1 MSDLSA
7 FFGPNAGYV
16 LELYDEY
23 LADPESVDADSRRF
37 FETLSPSDLE
47 TAATVAAP
55 AAQNGHAAPQAVAP
69 GVDLVKV
76 AAAVG
81 LANGIREYG
90 HLGVRIDPLGSDP
103 PGAPELDPKTYG
115 ITEEDLEK
123 IPAEVVGGEVA
134 DGAANAAVAIQRLR
148 ERYIGSVGYDF
159 DHIQVAEE
167 RFWLTSAVESGRFD
181 PALDAGAK
189 RKLLERLTQVEVF
202 ERFLHQTYLGQK
214 RFSIEG
220 TDALIPMLDKI
231 IDEATS
237 AGAREVLMGM
247 AHRGRLN
254 VMTHI
259 LSKPYGAIIAAF
271 EGGIGKKRTAPDS
284 SDDVRTGDVKY
295 HLGARLAQNPDTGE
309 RVKVPIVLAPNPSH
323 LEAVNPVV
331 LGMARAAQDER
342 DHGGPP
348 LQDKSRTLAIV
359 LHGDA
364 AFPGQG
370 IVAES
375 LNLSGLR
382 GYTVGGAIHIIVNNQ
397 IGYTTDWR
405 DSRSTTFAGDLA
417 KGFEIPVVRVNAD
430 DPVAC
435 VMVARFAMA
444 YRRKFGKD
452 FLIDLVGYRRWGH
465 NEGDEPAFTQPLMYS
480 KISRH
485 PTVRAIWAK
494 RLESEE
500 VVSADDA
507 SRMEQRILDR
517 LVKLRRGITEGT
529 ESFEEEE
536 STQKTPREEVETAV
550 EENRLKTL
558 QAAIHALP
566 DGFTPN
572 PKLKR
577 NWDRRSKVLDDPNG
591 KIDWAHAEALA
602 FAAILADGTPIR
614 FTGQD
619 AERGTFSQ
627 RHLVLHDFKDGE
639 AYSPLEVLPD
649 AKASFGLYNSPLS
662 ENACMGFEY
671 GYSVHAPEA
680 LVLWEAQF
688 GDFANG
694 AQVIIDQFI
703 AAARAKWGQEPSLVL
718 LLPHGYEG
726 QGPEHSSARLERFL
740 QLSARDNLRVANCTT
755 SAQYFHL
762 LRRQAARLRSDP
774 RPLVLM
780 TPKSLLRHP
789 MAASTV
795 GELTSGVF
803 LPVIDDPQAQDRRDS
818 VTRLVLCSGRVAID
832 LDSSPDREGAAHVA
846 VVRVEQLAPFQSTAI
861 KQVIANYP
869 NLQEIVW
876 LQEEPKNM
884 GSWLFVRPQLRE
896 LVEQTFPIRYVG
908 RPDRSSPAEGSA
920 DQHNIE
926 QARIVAAAFS
936 EVLEPSKAAASRN
949 GRHAGSSNGSS
960 KDGAVKKPS
969 KKSPA
974 VTETAAALADEPEPA
989 TATSAMV
996 LTDPD

>member
-23 LADPESVDADSRRF
+23 LADPESVDADSRQF
-37 FETLSPSDLE
+37 FDTFSPSTLE
-47 TAATVAAP
+47 AAAATAPDGQGRQGTAQAAP
-55 AAQNGHAAPQAVAP
+55 A

-76 AAAVG
+76 AAVVG

-90 HLGVRIDPLGSDP
+90 HLGVRVDPLGSEP

-123 IPAEVVGGEVA
+123 IPANVVGGDIV
-134 DGAANAAVAIQRLR
+134 DGAENTAVAIQRLR

-167 RFWLTSAVESGRFD
+167 RFWLTNAVESGRFD
-181 PALDAGAK
+181 PSLDASAK
-189 RKLLERLTQVEVF
+189 RKLLERLTQVEIF

-231 IDEATS
+231 IDDATS

-259 LSKPYGAIIAAF
+259 LSKPYGAIISAF
-271 EGGIGKKRTAPDS
+271 EGGRGTKSADTDS
-284 SDDVRTGDVKY
+284 AEDVRTGDVKY
-295 HLGARLAQNPDTGE
+295 HLGARLARNPETGE
-309 RVKVPIVLAPNPSH
+309 RVKVPVVLAPNPSH

-331 LGMARAAQDER
+331 LGMARAAQDDR
-342 DHGGPP
+342 SQGGAPV
-348 LQDKSRTLAIV
+348 QDKSRTLAIL

-375 LNLSGLR
+375 LNLSGLK

-405 DSRSTTFAGDLA
+405 DSRSTTYASDLA
-417 KGFEIPVVRVNAD
+417 KGFEIPIVRVNAD

-435 VMVARFAMA
+435 VMAARFAMA
-444 YRRKFGKD
+444 YRREFGKD

-465 NEGDEPAFTQPLMYS
+465 NEGDEPAFTQPLMYA
-480 KISRH
+480 KITKH

-494 RLESEE
+494 KLEEE
-500 VVSADDA
+500 GVVSADDA
-507 SRMEQRILDR
+507 ARMEQRILDR
-517 LVKLRRGITEGT
+517 LVKLRRGIAEGT

-536 STQKTPREEVETAV
+536 DAPRVPREEVVTAV
-550 EENRLKTL
+550 EEEPLKAL

-577 NWDRRSKVLDDPNG
+577 NWERRSKVLDDPDG

-602 FAAILADGTPIR
+602 FAAVLADGTPIR
-614 FTGQD
+614 LTGQD
-619 AERGTFSQ
+619 AQRGTFSQ
-627 RHLVLHDFKDGE
+627 RHLVLHDYKTGE
-639 AYSPLEVLPD
+639 AYSPLEVLPQ
-649 AKASFGLYNSPLS
+649 ARASFSLYNSPLS

-762 LRRQAARLRSDP
+762 LRRQAARLSSDP

-789 MAASTV
+789 MAASTI

-803 LPVIDDPQAQDRRDS
+803 LPVIDDPRARDRRDK

-832 LDSSPDREGAAHVA
+832 LDSSPERERAENVA
-846 VVRVEQLAPFQSTAI
+846 VVRVEQLAPFQYTAI

-869 NLQEIVW
+869 NVQEMVW
-876 LQEEPKNM
+876 LQEEPRNM
-884 GSWLFVRPQLRE
+884 GSWLFVRPRLRE
-896 LVEQTFPIRYVG
+896 LVEQTFPIRYIG

-920 DQHNIE
+920 DQHNAE
-926 QARIVAAAFS
+926 QARIVSAAFADA
-936 EVLEPSKAAASRN
+936 PSLAGASKN
-949 GRHAGSSNGSS
+949 GRHGSNGRSGN
-960 KDGAVKKPS
+960 GAARTRTTGKK
-969 KKSPA
+969 
-974 VTETAAALADEPEPA
+974 VTA
-989 TATSAMV
+989 SAE
-996 LTDPD
+996 

>member
-23 LADPESVDADSRRF
+23 LTDPESVDADSRQF
-37 FETLSPSDLE
+37 FDTLSPSALE
-47 TAATVAAP
+47 DAPVVADPVIP
-55 AAQNGHAAPQAVAP
+55 ASPNPAV

-76 AAAVG
+76 AAVVG

-90 HLGVRIDPLGSDP
+90 HLGVRVDPLGSEP
-103 PGAPELDPKTYG
+103 PGAPELDPNTYG
-115 ITEEDLEK
+115 ITEDDLKK
-123 IPAEVVGGEVA
+123 IPADVVGGDVA

-148 ERYIGSVGYDF
+148 DRYIRSVGYDF
-159 DHIQVAEE
+159 DHVQVAEE
-167 RFWLTSAVESGRFD
+167 RFWLTNAVESGRFD
-181 PALDAGAK
+181 PDLDAPAK

-231 IDEATS
+231 IDDATS
-237 AGAREVLMGM
+237 AGTREVLMGM

-271 EGGIGKKRTAPDS
+271 EGGMGKKRTAPDS

-295 HLGARLAQNPDTGE
+295 HLGARLARNPETGE

-331 LGMARAAQDER
+331 LGMTRASQDDRSHAGAPVQDE
-342 DHGGPP
+342 
-348 LQDKSRTLAIV
+348 SRTLAIL

-370 IVAES
+370 VVAES
-375 LNLSGLR
+375 LNLSGLK

-405 DSRSTTFAGDLA
+405 DSRSTTYASDLA
-417 KGFEIPVVRVNAD
+417 KGFEIPIVRVNAD

-435 VMVARFAMA
+435 VMAARFAMA

-465 NEGDEPAFTQPLMYS
+465 NEGDEPAFTQPLMYA
-480 KISRH
+480 KISKH
-485 PTVRAIWAK
+485 PTVRAIWARK
-494 RLESEE
+494 LSDEGI
-500 VVSADDA
+500 VPADDA
-507 SRMEQRILDR
+507 ARMEQRILDR
-517 LVKLRRGITEGT
+517 LVKLRRGIAEGT
-529 ESFEEEE
+529 ETFEEEE
-536 STQKTPREEVETAV
+536 STQKAPREEVVTAV
-550 EENRLKTL
+550 EEEPLKAL

-577 NWDRRSKVLDDPNG
+577 NWDRRSKVLDDPEG

-602 FAAILADGTPIR
+602 FAAVLADGTPIR
-614 FTGQD
+614 LTGQD

-627 RHLVLHDFKDGE
+627 RHLVLHDYKTGA
-639 AYSPLEVLPD
+639 AYSPLEVLPQ
-649 AKASFGLYNSPLS
+649 ARASFGLYNSPLS

-694 AQVIIDQFI
+694 AQVIIDQFL

-762 LRRQAARLRSDP
+762 LRRQAARLSSDP

-803 LPVIDDPQAQDRRDS
+803 LPVIDDPQARDRRDK

-832 LDSSPDREGAAHVA
+832 LDTSPEREGAEHVA
-846 VVRVEQLAPFQSTAI
+846 VVRVEQLAPFQSTMI

-869 NLQEIVW
+869 NLREMVW
-876 LQEEPKNM
+876 LQEEPRNM
-884 GSWLFVRPQLRE
+884 GSWLFVRPRLRE
-896 LVEQTFPIRYVG
+896 LVDQTFPIRYLG
-908 RPDRSSPAEGSA
+908 RPERSSPAEGSA
-920 DQHNIE
+920 HQHNLE

-936 EVLEPSKAAASRN
+936 DVPEPSKPAASRN
-949 GRHAGSSNGSS
+949 GRHSGSSNGSS
-960 KDGAVKKPS
+960 RNGAVKKPS
-969 KKSPA
+969 KKSAA
-974 VTETAAALADEPEPA
+974 VTETAAVLADEPEEA
-989 TATSAMV
+989 TATSEMV